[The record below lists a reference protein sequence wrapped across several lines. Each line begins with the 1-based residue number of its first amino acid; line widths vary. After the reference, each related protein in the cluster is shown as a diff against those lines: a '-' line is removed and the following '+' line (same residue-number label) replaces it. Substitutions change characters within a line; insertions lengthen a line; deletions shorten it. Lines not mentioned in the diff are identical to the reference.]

1 MVPHHIIT
9 TRICT
14 KSKRLKIHLGLWLDS
29 AKLSRFRDTYIQAHV
44 TQILTGTTVAIV
56 LMLRGVN
63 RIIRKANIGFLYV
76 SSWASQMISQ
86 SFFRRDNNNTAYFW
100 HHNEVTFGI
109 THIHVHSHGFRFH
122 WHAVYCWG
130 FFCYTGVYLEVTVI
144 LKTERLEA
152 ELDNRGMSRKERW
165 MAKEEGRGEKD
176 SDERNRT
183 GGQ

>member
-9 TRICT
+9 TLICT
-14 KSKRLKIHLGLWLDS
+14 KSKRLKIHLGLWLDN
-29 AKLSRFRDTYIQAHV
+29 AKLSRFRDTYMQKHI

-76 SSWASQMISQ
+76 PSWASQMINQ

-100 HHNEVTFGI
+100 HHNEVTFGY
-109 THIHVHSHGFRFH
+109 THTCTQLWLQVSLTRSLLLRILLLH
-122 WHAVYCWG
+122 W
-130 FFCYTGVYLEVTVI
+130 VYLEVAVI

-152 ELDNRGMSRKERW
+152 ELDDRGMSRKKRC
-165 MAKEEGRGEKD
+165 MAKDEGRGEND